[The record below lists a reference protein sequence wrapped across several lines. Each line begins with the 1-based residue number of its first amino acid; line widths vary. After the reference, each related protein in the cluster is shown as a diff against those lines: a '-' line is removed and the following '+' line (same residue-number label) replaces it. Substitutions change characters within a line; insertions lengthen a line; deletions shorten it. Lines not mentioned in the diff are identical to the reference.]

1 MDMGKKIHVYGIIQG
16 VGFRP
21 FIYRIAH
28 EHGLKGYV
36 MNFGN
41 GVEIWV
47 EGDDEKI
54 DKFLHDLNTENPSLS
69 KIDKVTIEN
78 VPQKGFEDFT
88 IKKSKKSNSI
98 KSSIIPPDVDICE
111 DCLSEMFNTSDRRY
125 RYPFTVCMNCGPRYT
140 TVSYLP
146 YDRQNTTMIDF
157 PLCEKCNEEYT
168 SPRDRRHHAQSI
180 CCSDCGPKMMLYND
194 KRELILENHRDKT
207 IIKTAKLLNDGS
219 VVAIKG
225 IGGIHIATKA
235 TEDASLLRLRKNL
248 GRPKQPF
255 AVMTR
260 DVEIA
265 RSFTLV
271 NSMEEK
277 ILTSHRKPIVAL
289 EKSDKFHL
297 SEYVAPGLHNIAVML
312 PYTGLH
318 YLLLRALEEPT
329 CVMTSANLPGRPMI
343 KSNLEAFEKLDDIVD
358 YYLLHNRKIAN
369 RTDDSV
375 IRVIGDKKS
384 FIRRSRGYVPEP
396 ITVPFAFEID
406 ALGVGPELNN
416 TVTVLNGN
424 QAYVSQYIGDTK
436 KIETLEYHNEV
447 AEHLKRLTGINPLVW
462 GCDMHPRFNTT
473 HYAMENAKK
482 TIKVQHHHA
491 HLVSLMADAML
502 PRDAKIIGIAAD
514 GVGYG
519 TDRTVWGGEILEVSY
534 DDFRRCASLETQSMP
549 GGDAA
554 AYYPPRMVLGILSKV
569 LSDDELAKIKL
580 RFRHENYKEGRIIIE
595 QLRRAINVI
604 PTTST
609 GRVLDA
615 ISALLGIT
623 HYRSYDGEPT
633 MKLESVARNGKNLE
647 IPLRFKTEQD
657 EHGNRTVLDTTQILL
672 NIYEN
677 LDVHSRVD
685 LAFSAED
692 AIATGLAELAVNAAE
707 KGGIG
712 TIGLSGGVA
721 YNEHI
726 TTRVREIVEAN
737 DFTFIVH
744 NKIPT
749 GDGGISLGQAIVAS
763 LKADNKSS

>member
-1 MDMGKKIHVYGIIQG
+1 MNMSKKIHVYGIVQG

-21 FIYRIAH
+21 FVYRIAH
-28 EHGLKGYV
+28 EHELRGYV
-36 MNFGN
+36 LNFGN

-47 EGDDEKI
+47 EGDEGDIDE
-54 DKFLHDLNTENPSLS
+54 FLHYLNTENPPLS
-69 KIDKVTIEN
+69 KIDNIIIEKV
-78 VPQKGFEDFT
+78 PHKGFEDFT

-98 KSSIIPPDVDICE
+98 KSSIIPPDIDICE
-111 DCLSEMFNTSDRRY
+111 NCLREMFNPSNRRY
-125 RYPFTVCMNCGPRYT
+125 HYPFTVCTNCGPRYT
-140 TVSYLP
+140 TVSCLP

-168 SPRDRRHHAQSI
+168 SPMDRRYHAQSI
-180 CCSDCGPKMMLYND
+180 CCGDCGPRMMLYND
-194 KRELILENHRDKT
+194 KRELILESHRDET
-207 IIKTAKLLNDGS
+207 IIKTAKLLDVGS
-219 VVAIKG
+219 IVAIKG

-235 TEDASLLRLRKNL
+235 TDDSSLLRLRKNL
-248 GRPKQPF
+248 GRSEQPF
-255 AVMTR
+255 AVMAR
-260 DVEIA
+260 DVETA

-271 NSMEEK
+271 NPIEEK
-277 ILTSHRKPIVAL
+277 LLTSHRKPIVAL

-297 SEYVAPGLHNIAVML
+297 SEYVAPGLYNIAVML
-312 PYTGLH
+312 PYAGLH
-318 YLLLRALEEPT
+318 HLLLRGLEEPT

-343 KSNLEAFEKLDDIVD
+343 KSNTEAFEKLDDIAD
-358 YYLLHNRKIAN
+358 YYLLHDIRIAN

-375 IRVIGDKKS
+375 VRVIGDKTS

-396 ITVPFAFEID
+396 ITMPFTFETD

-447 AEHLKRLTGINPLVW
+447 AEHLKRLTGINPLAW
-462 GCDMHPRFNTT
+462 GCDLHPRFNTT

-482 TIKVQHHHA
+482 TIKVQHHYA

-514 GVGYG
+514 GAGYG
-519 TDRTVWGGEILEVSY
+519 TDRSIWGGEILEASY
-534 DDFRRCASLETQSMP
+534 DDFRRCASLETQTMP

-569 LSDDELAKIKL
+569 LNDDELAKIKL
-580 RFRHENYKEGRIIIE
+580 RFKHENYKEGRIVIE
-595 QLRRAINVI
+595 QLRRGINVI

-615 ISALLGIT
+615 ISSLLGIT
-623 HYRSYDGEPT
+623 HHRSYDGEPT
-633 MKLESVARNGKNLE
+633 MKLESAARQGKNLE
-647 IPLRFKTEQD
+647 IPLRFKTERD
-657 EHGNRTVLDTTQILL
+657 EHEKRVVLDTTQILL

-677 LDVHSRVD
+677 LDVHSITD

-692 AIATGLAELAVNAAE
+692 AIATGLAELAINAAE
-707 KGGIG
+707 KEGIG

-737 DFTFIVH
+737 DFIFIVH
-744 NKIPT
+744 SKIPT
-749 GDGGISLGQAIVAS
+749 GDGGVSLGQAIIAS
-763 LKADNKSS
+763 LKADNKSV

>member
-1 MDMGKKIHVYGIIQG
+1 MGKKIHVYGIIQG

-21 FIYRIAH
+21 FVYRIAH
-28 EHGLKGYV
+28 EHELRGYV
-36 MNFGN
+36 LNFGN

-47 EGDDEKI
+47 EGDEGEIDE
-54 DKFLHDLNTENPSLS
+54 FLHDLNTENPPLS
-69 KIDKVTIEN
+69 KIDKIVIEKI
-78 VPQKGFEDFT
+78 PQKVFEDFT
-88 IKKSKKSNSI
+88 IKKSKKSSSI

-111 DCLSEMFNTSDRRY
+111 NCLSEMFNTSDRRY
-125 RYPFTVCMNCGPRYT
+125 HYPFTVCMNCGPRYT

-168 SPRDRRHHAQSI
+168 SPMNRRHHAQSI

-194 KRELILENHRDKT
+194 KRELVLESYRDKT

-248 GRPKQPF
+248 GRSEQPF

-260 DVEIA
+260 DIETA

-271 NSMEEK
+271 NSIEEK
-277 ILTSHRKPIVAL
+277 LLTSHRKPIVAL

-297 SEYVAPGLHNIAVML
+297 SEYVAPGLHNIAVVL

-318 YLLLRALEEPT
+318 HLLFRALKDPT

-343 KSNLEAFEKLDDIVD
+343 KSNLEAFEKLDGIVD

-375 IRVIGDKKS
+375 VRVIGDKTS
-384 FIRRSRGYVPEP
+384 FIRRSKGYVPEP
-396 ITVPFAFEID
+396 INMPFAFETD

-416 TVTVLNGN
+416 TLTVLNGN

-447 AEHLKRLTGINPLVW
+447 ADHLKRLTGINPLVW
-462 GCDMHPRFNTT
+462 GCDLHPRFNTT

-482 TIKVQHHHA
+482 TIKVQHHYA

-514 GVGYG
+514 GAGYG
-519 TDRTVWGGEILEVSY
+519 TDGTIWGGEILEVSY
-534 DDFRRCASLETQSMP
+534 DDFRRCASLEAQPMP

-554 AYYPPRMVLGILSKV
+554 AYYPSRMVLGILSKV
-569 LSDDELAKIKL
+569 LSDDELAKMKL
-580 RFRHENYKEGRIIIE
+580 RFKHENYKEGRIVIE
-595 QLRRAINVI
+595 QLRRGINVI
-604 PTTST
+604 STTST

-615 ISALLGIT
+615 VSSLLGIT
-623 HYRSYDGEPT
+623 HHRSYEGEAA
-633 MKLESVARNGKNLE
+633 MKLESAARHGKNLE
-647 IPLRFKTEQD
+647 IPLRFKTERD
-657 EHGNRTVLDTTQILL
+657 GHEKRIVLDTTQILL

-677 LDVHSRVD
+677 LNVHSRAD

-692 AIATGLAELAVNAAE
+692 AIATGLAELAINAAE
-707 KGGIG
+707 KQDIG

-737 DFTFIVH
+737 DFIFIVH

-749 GDGGISLGQAIVAS
+749 GDGGVSLGQAIIAS
-763 LKADNKSS
+763 LKSDNKGV